1 MDTRAPLGVLFEN
14 GGGESSVADK
24 VGSHGQFF
32 AGPKKAPPSV
42 FIGGWPQ
49 EQAFAGP
56 APGPFGKQPCRQDS
70 GRIADQAIS
79 RAKELREIGEDVV
92 GNGSARPVDNE
103 QARLVPLRRRR
114 LGDQFRRQRIVK
126 KFGGKR
132 WRHEKGDSRQR
143 IEA

>member
-1 MDTRAPLGVLFEN
+1 MHTRPSFGVLFEN
-14 GGGESSVADK
+14 GGGETSIAGK
-24 VGSHGQFF
+24 MGSHGQFL
-32 AGPKKAPPSV
+32 AGAEKAPPGI
-42 FIGGWPQ
+42 FLGGGPQ
-49 EQAFAGP
+49 EKTFAGP
-56 APGPFGKQPCRQDS
+56 AARPFGKQPCRQDS